1 MTNTITNDTT
11 LEPRS
16 AEVPSEP
23 CAEEAEWIRREHE
36 ILTYDAAAFIE
47 RAAALGETLVKTKEK
62 VKAALGGHG
71 AWGPWVERN
80 LPNISDRTVRRYME
94 IFRRKSEPLA
104 LEDPGAFLAEVHGHR
119 ELPPPDAAPAS
130 KTDAASD
137 LPSDGKKSPP
147 PPSSKRPRKA
157 AKAKTPPPTE
167 TVPGQQAGSVSLETH
182 LDLAAEA
189 LERAVAEWKR
199 GSLAPLREA
208 ARGNERISGGLER
221 LERDLDLLTKRLHDY
236 ARILHR

>member
-71 AWGPWVERN
+71 AWGPWVARN

-137 LPSDGKKSPP
+137 LPPPSDGAEPP
-147 PPSSKRPRKA
+147 PPPPKRTSKRRKVRPLLPRP
-157 AKAKTPPPTE
+157 TPHLQPRPPRSGSRTGF
-167 TVPGQQAGSVSLETH
+167 VRDAPRSRRRGAG
-182 LDLAAEA
+182 AGRRRMEA
-189 LERAVAEWKR
+189 GESRPSK
-199 GSLAPLREA
+199 GSG
-208 ARGNERISGGLER
+208 AR
-221 LERDLDLLTKRLHDY
+221 
-236 ARILHR
+236 